1 MKSRIHG
8 RSLALAVPVIAAG
21 VTAQAG
27 TPDLADVRL
36 GERDST
42 ITRIVLD
49 LKGGEAP
56 FSYSLSP
63 DGMTVTVTLKARA
76 SKTAVPHH
84 GTGLVRA
91 VESAPGKS
99 TAQISIATAAPV
111 SVIGSGKLAPNG
123 EYRFHR
129 IYLDL
134 GPSGGAPAPQ
144 AVMAAEAVTAPGAVP
159 LPAEEPHADHA
170 EMAAEHHA
178 EHADHEGHGEGHG
191 EEHHAEP
198 VVTIKLGGSF
208 ERSVSDYTNSGGP
221 TAALET
227 GLLHDALELEL
238 GTTALLKD
246 SHTTWKTG
254 LILKKPFELTENLE
268 FQLGAGPLWFHRA
281 YRVEDESQT
290 DSAGVEGVAE
300 MVMWPTEHHSLG
312 LYLET
317 GYSYDFGK
325 GHEKAAGAG
334 AGVLIPLP

>member
-1 MKSRIHG
+1 MKIRLYHQG
-8 RSLALAVPVIAAG
+8 FALAVPAMVVGFA
-21 VTAQAG
+21 AQAT

-36 GERDST
+36 GEQGKT
-42 ITRIVLD
+42 LTRVVLD
-49 LKGGEAP
+49 LKGGDAP
-56 FSYSLSP
+56 YSYSLSP

-76 SKTAVPHH
+76 SRSSVPRH
-84 GTGLVRA
+84 GIGLVRA
-91 VESAPGKS
+91 VESAPGKTS
-99 TAQISIATAAPV
+99 SQISIATAAPV
-111 SVIGSGKLAPNG
+111 SVVASGKLAPNG
-123 EYRFHR
+123 TYRFHR

-134 GPSGGAPAPQ
+134 GPSGEAQHP
-144 AVMAAEAVTAPGAVP
+144 VMAAEAVTAPAAVP
-159 LPAEEPHADHA
+159 LTPEEPHAEMAHA
-170 EMAAEHHA
+170 EEHG
-178 EHADHEGHGEGHG
+178 HEGHGEAHHG

-198 VVTIKLGGSF
+198 VVTIKVGGSF
-208 ERSVSDYTNSGGP
+208 ERSVSDYSNSGGP

-238 GTTALLKD
+238 GTTALFKD

-281 YRVEDESQT
+281 YETDDAQR

-300 MVMWPTEHHSLG
+300 MVFWPGEHHKFG
-312 LYLET
+312 FYVET

-334 AGVLIPLP
+334 AGVLVPLP

>member
-1 MKSRIHG
+1 MKIRLYRQSV
-8 RSLALAVPVIAAG
+8 ALAVPAMLAGFAAHG
-21 VTAQAG
+21 A

-36 GERDST
+36 GEQGKT
-42 ITRIVLD
+42 ITRVVLD
-49 LKGGEAP
+49 LKGGDAP

-76 SKTAVPHH
+76 SRPSVPRH

-91 VESAPGKS
+91 VESARGKTS
-99 TAQISIATAAPV
+99 SQISIATAAPV
-111 SVIGSGKLAPNG
+111 SVVGSGKLAPNG
-123 EYRFHR
+123 TYRFHR

-134 GPSGGAPAPQ
+134 GPSGETQHP
-144 AVMAAEAVTAPGAVP
+144 VMAAEAVTTPAAVP
-159 LPAEEPHADHA
+159 LPAEEPHAEMAHA
-170 EMAAEHHA
+170 EEHGH
-178 EHADHEGHGEGHG
+178 EGHEGHGEGHHG

-198 VVTIKLGGSF
+198 VVTIKVGGSF
-208 ERSVSDYTNSGGP
+208 ERSVSDYSNSGGP

-238 GTTALLKD
+238 GTTALFKD

-254 LILKKPFELTENLE
+254 LILKKPIELTENLE

-281 YRVEDESQT
+281 YEADDVQR

-300 MVMWPTEHHSLG
+300 MVFWPGEHHKFG
-312 LYLET
+312 FYVET

-334 AGVLIPLP
+334 AGVLVPLP